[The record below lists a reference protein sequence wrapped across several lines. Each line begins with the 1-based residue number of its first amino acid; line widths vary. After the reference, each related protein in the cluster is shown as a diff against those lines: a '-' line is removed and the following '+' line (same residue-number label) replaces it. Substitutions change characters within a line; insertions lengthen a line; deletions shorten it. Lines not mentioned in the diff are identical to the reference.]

1 MPSFSIIE
9 VPASCTLLPDP
20 EQVSIC
26 TFQYKQCQL
35 EEENTSI
42 FGIERILHILDKQ
55 KRIYVHLLAQEKD
68 QTNLCVVPNSRLIS
82 HVSYSWTQ
90 TSISSKVLLFCSIF
104 ESWPDSCSCYGF
116 FFPFPLPTWLC
127 AQTFVFQHVV
137 VHAAGPSNEQQ
148 YLKLLSKQL

>member
-35 EEENTSI
+35 EEENTST

-55 KRIYVHLLAQEKD
+55 KR
-68 QTNLCVVPNSRLIS
+68 S
-82 HVSYSWTQ
+82 
-90 TSISSKVLLFCSIF
+90 
-104 ESWPDSCSCYGF
+104 
-116 FFPFPLPTWLC
+116 LC
-127 AQTFVFQHVV
+127 ASS
-137 VHAAGPSNEQQ
+137 GPGKGSDKP
-148 YLKLLSKQL
+148 LCGSKL